1 MKWDTQLYDDK
12 HAFVSKYGEDV
23 IKLLAP
29 VTGERILDIGCGT
42 AHLTNEIASTGA
54 HVTGL
59 DASPDMIA
67 AAKSAY
73 PDIHFVTA
81 SAASFTVGDLG
92 ADQPFDAIFSNAAL
106 HWVHAAE
113 AAIVCMANALRS
125 DGRFVVE
132 FGGHGNV
139 QQILSALT
147 QAMHDIAGV
156 SNIAV
161 TNYFPSIAQYSTLLE
176 KHSIEVVTAI
186 LFDRPT
192 PLDGGDAGL
201 ANWVR
206 MFRGDVVKPLA
217 ADTQSAVFAAMEKQ
231 LRPHLFRDG
240 TWYADY
246 RRLRLVAYKRTV

>member
-23 IKLLAP
+23 LKLLAP
-29 VTGERILDIGCGT
+29 KSGERILDVGCGT
-42 AHLTNEIASTGA
+42 GHLANEIAASGA
-54 HVTGL
+54 VVTGL
-59 DASPDMIA
+59 DSSPDMID
-67 AAKSAY
+67 AAKAAY
-73 PDIHFVTA
+73 PNVHFVKA
-81 SAASFTVGDLG
+81 SAAAFTLSDLR
-92 ADQPFDAIFSNAAL
+92 ASEPFDAIFSNAAL
-106 HWVHAAE
+106 HWVHDAE
-113 AAIVCMANALRS
+113 AAIVCMSKALRKN
-125 DGRFVVE
+125 GRFVVE

-147 QAMHDIAGV
+147 QAMQIVAGV

-161 TNYFPSIAQYSTLLE
+161 TNYFPSIAAYSSLLE

-192 PLDGGDAGL
+192 PLDGGEGGL

-206 MFRGDVVKPLA
+206 MFRGDVVKPLSPE
-217 ADTQSAVFAAMEKQ
+217 TQSAVFAAMKEQ
-231 LRPHLFRDG
+231 LLTQLFHDG

-246 RRLRLVAYKRTV
+246 RRLRLVAYKR